1 MAGRIG
7 ARIIPLDRVE
17 DVLHKERRDGKDSYL
32 PLRPPAVK
40 VEIRDPLAP
49 GAGRFKL
56 VAKVEGSSVPLR
68 FTETSFRQ
76 LCGLANVPSP
86 LLTKAP
92 AALGLNLLRCMLEA
106 SEAGEGRPYLL
117 RMRAA
122 RRPTL
127 RAILP
132 QSFVRLDDLS
142 VFATLRKAVEKR
154 DVQVASLK
162 VDEDTWHTRLLVGE
176 PINLGSVAA
185 PDIVSP
191 GFDLITS
198 ETGSHP
204 LEMRHL
210 LLRQVCLNGMTE
222 AAEQKSAFRN
232 RCTAVERHVLEDR
245 LARALG
251 QAAEKGR
258 DMAAQ
263 LSGSRSDYVPDP
275 RGEIDRI
282 FRHFR
287 LGNPSGRIGEWVA
300 AEIMQSDTLFGVSR
314 WSICQSF
321 SAVARG
327 LDHARRMLIEDAMG
341 SYLMRGID
349 GGKGKVSDQ

>member
-117 RMRAA
+117 RMRAP